1 MASRR
6 HRQAQRTAFNRGRK
20 GLCRVSTHRLEQSQE
35 VKMTSGRAIDHVVLA
50 VRDLA
55 RVATTYEALGF
66 TLTPRASHED
76 RMGTSNRLAQFKA
89 KNFIELL
96 EVDRPDRLARH
107 GVSGQPPFFSFGDH
121 NPPALAQPDGLSMLR
136 VPADN

>member
-20 GLCRVSTHRLEQSQE
+20 GLCRVPRTRLLKSKE

-55 RVATTYEALGF
+55 RVAATYEALGF
-66 TLTPRASHED
+66 TLTPRALHED

-96 EVDRPDRLARH
+96 EVDRPDRLPRH
-107 GVSGQPPFFSFGDH
+107 DFAAQPPFFHFGDPH
-121 NPPALAQPDGLSMLR
+121 RR
-136 VPADN
+136 VAA